1 VIIWL
6 IWNKRQILFDTVTRT
21 APLAGFGLL
30 STGLLTYVIG
40 NSLDIAILEVA
51 SLAPIIAGVL
61 LAMRGWPGLRALWF
75 PVLFV
80 AYLVP
85 LPGMYLYAITGPLKQ
100 TISSIV
106 EATLYAAGYPV
117 AQTGVMI
124 MIGQYEL
131 LVADACAGLN
141 SMISLSAVGLLYLYL
156 MRRQSWL
163 HNALIFAGLLPIA
176 FLANV
181 VRVLALALITYHFGD
196 AAGQGF
202 LHGFSGLALFMF
214 ALAGILAFDA
224 ILSSTIARNTAALK

>member
-1 VIIWL
+1 
-6 IWNKRQILFDTVTRT
+6 
-21 APLAGFGLL
+21 
-30 STGLLTYVIG
+30 
-40 NSLDIAILEVA
+40 
-51 SLAPIIAGVL
+51 
-61 LAMRGWPGLRALWF
+61 
-75 PVLFV
+75 
-80 AYLVP
+80 
-85 LPGMYLYAITGPLKQ
+85 
-100 TISSIV
+100 
-106 EATLYAAGYPV
+106 
-117 AQTGVMI
+117 
-124 MIGQYEL
+124 
-131 LVADACAGLN
+131 
-141 SMISLSAVGLLYLYL
+141 MISLSAVGLLYLYL